1 MDRPDRT
8 SHAPPPALP
17 SAPLRWSAG
26 LPCLLA
32 ALVVAVVFAAS
43 WSNLPDPMAVRF
55 DERGDVN
62 RSGSPAQLLLLCE
75 VLLLGLGA
83 ALVRGA
89 LLRKVDLRTLYAVSA
104 ATSVGLGYLFTVV
117 VLVNADA
124 ASADAARLPLWHLA
138 VAAGAAVV
146 AAVGVRALVPEGPTA
161 RADRSDRPVV
171 TSSVGLRQG
180 ERAVWVRSV
189 GPRWL
194 TASAVLGAVAAVT
207 AGALGWSPGCWL
219 APLGLLVAALPG
231 SRVIVDG
238 SGLTVRPPVLPG
250 PRIHVPLDR
259 IVRAWTAEA
268 RPLADL
274 GGWGYRIKPGRRGI
288 ALRSGAAVWL
298 ELADGKE
305 FVVVVDD
312 AATAAGLLADL
323 LAGDTGNARRDDR

>member
-1 MDRPDRT
+1 MDRPDHT
-8 SHAPPPALP
+8 SHAPP

-32 ALVVAVVFAAS
+32 ALVVAAVFAAS
-43 WSNLPDPMAVRF
+43 WSDLPDPMAVHF
-55 DERGDVN
+55 DDRGDVN
-62 RSGSPAQLLLLCE
+62 RSASPAQLLLLSE
-75 VLLLGLGA
+75 LVLLGLGA
-83 ALVRGA
+83 LLVRGA
-89 LLRKVDLRTLYAVSA
+89 LRRALDLRVLYAASA
-104 ATSVGLGYLFTVV
+104 ATAVVLGYLFTVA

-124 ASADAARLPLWHLA
+124 ASADEARLPLWHLA

-146 AAVGVRALVPEGPTA
+146 AAVGVRALVPRKQETPA
-161 RADRSDRPVV
+161 RIDRPAV

-194 TASAVLGAVAAVT
+194 TAAAVLGAVAAVA
-207 AGALGWSPGCWL
+207 AGAFGWSPGFWL
-219 APLGLLVAALPG
+219 APVGLLVAALPG

-250 PRIHVPLDR
+250 PRIHVPLER

-274 GGWGYRIKPGRRGI
+274 GGWGYRVAPGRRGL
-288 ALRSGAAVWL
+288 ALRSGPAVWL

-312 AATAAGLLADL
+312 AATAAGLLTDL
-323 LAGDTGNARRDDR
+323 LGDAARRDVR